1 MTEFKIDG
9 PGEYRTRDGRKY
21 IVVHVREDECVYPVM
36 GYFPSGDSASHARD
50 GKYSLGH
57 CEHRLDLVAKW
68 QEPKAELP
76 DLRKALENIT
86 FSETRNIALFKAL
99 VAHIEALHAKDK

>member
-1 MTEFKIDG
+1 MEGATCYSSR
-9 PGEYRTRDGRKY
+9 GEWTAGNTG
-21 IVVHVREDECVYPVM
+21 EN
-36 GYFPSGDSASHARD
+36 
-50 GKYSLGH
+50 
-57 CEHRLDLVAKW
+57 DLVAKW